1 MKYYDARIIEGCCVF
16 SYTVD
21 TPAGETEKNLPPK
34 KKMPEKQKRTQ
45 VSFLKKWFL
54 PFLILLMTPFALLGD
69 AICLIAKKTASLCRG
84 ICRKYE
90 SAFEVM
96 TCILVAV
103 SATALIPLV
112 FLFL

>member
-21 TPAGETEKNLPPK
+21 APVVETEKSQSADK
-34 KKMPEKQKRTQ
+34 KTPQKNKRTP
-45 VSFLKKWFL
+45 SPFWKKFFL
-54 PFLILLMTPFALLGD
+54 PFLFLLVAPFALLIDGF
-69 AICLIAKKTASLCRG
+69 CLLAEKASALFACV
-84 ICRKYE
+84 CRKYKG
-90 SAFEVM
+90 AFEVAA
-96 TCILVAV
+96 CILVAV